1 VKAASS
7 NPLGNQSPA
16 EQKGPAPEHRLL
28 GVIGILAVGL
38 ATALALALLGLITHP

>member
-7 NPLGNQSPA
+7 NPPGNQSPA
-16 EQKGPAPEHRLL
+16 EQKGPAQQHRLL

-38 ATALALALLGLITHP
+38 ATALALVLLNFITHP